1 MERAV
6 QGIFTTMLL
15 GSSATLFGQIG
26 PGVTILN
33 DRAYRA
39 TSPSSL
45 EYQGGQLLFIMF
57 DGAFTDVECGF
68 IPANPFSPPRPVGS
82 LPCPAGDNAFI
93 SARFGDGDDD
103 VANSWA
109 RLGSVSEAIRIP
121 ANLATEIQFDAGPI
135 TDLDR
140 PSRLFNDRSTIV
152 LHDLQTAAF
161 SENDITEYNW
171 LTNFSVGDRDING
184 NGIVTDQE
192 RAQFSAIAQS
202 VENDHLGDT
211 IIRSG
216 ISNNYLFS
224 YPLRPLVEDS
234 PDLDPGQI
242 PREQIAVSQIQFIEA
257 YPGISRR
264 LGITNARN
272 GFFFDDVDNFG
283 TDLDG
288 DSVLLMDFRDPGSIL
303 WGGNDAS
310 TLIPTI
316 DQLFLQ
322 VFEERFDANGVPQV
336 AAGPGALTISAID
349 LSTSDDEPLAFT
361 AFQQV
366 IDPNTLLPV
375 DTHGFDNGE
384 QVLIR
389 QTGLTA
395 LEGMRFFVGLQSDRA
410 GFDSMT
416 QFELFFD
423 SGLTQPLVLEALPD
437 GSDAFLN
444 PVEEGLPN
452 VELADFDATG
462 GQVVITTDGE
472 HGLLTGDSFTID
484 DSGFPGLNEVV
495 FFGFVISPTQ
505 ILLTVDPNVSPD
517 LGPAPGLLFAFEI
530 PDITQTIGTAAGPI
544 VLSIDQNNFEFPIW
558 PFPLVDQSFNG
569 QLVLPSIFDQ
579 GYQFPDAAF
588 RLFFGTPFG
597 ATDLTAG
604 GAQPRNDLILR
615 LRFDRNVATADTT
628 GNALLMGGDLSL
640 RDFEIELF
648 LVDTLEGSVI
658 AFQQALAGGGLARSA
673 PSAGDL
679 SLSKS
684 SNAESDSPFA
694 LENDFD
700 GDGLTNFFEFAF
712 DTNGSVTEQ
721 VPAYGDAGNEVSPD
735 VEASISATS
744 GCCELS
750 IGKRP
755 GVRETLE
762 YYFEEV
768 SPDGTVLPVIP
779 GETGDWTLL
788 ADDGEVYKVVSKTPV
803 SGSSFFR
810 ACVRKNS
817 FGVELAE

>member
-1 MERAV
+1 MERIV
-6 QGIFTTMLL
+6 PGIITTILL

-26 PGVTILN
+26 PSVTILN

-39 TSPSSL
+39 TSSSSL
-45 EYQGGQLLFIMF
+45 EYQGGRILFIMF

-68 IPANPFSPPRPVGS
+68 IPANPLSPPRPVGS

-103 VANSWA
+103 VANFWA

-161 SENDITEYNW
+161 SENDITQYNW

-264 LGITNARN
+264 LGITSARN

-288 DSVLLMDFRDPGSIL
+288 DPVLLMDFRDPGSVL

-336 AAGPGALTISAID
+336 AAGPGALQVSAID
-349 LSTSDDEPLAFT
+349 VSTSDDEPLALT

-375 DTHGFDNGE
+375 NTHGFDNGE

-410 GFDSMT
+410 GFDPMT
-416 QFELFFD
+416 QFELFLD
-423 SGLTQPLVLEALPD
+423 SGLTQPFVLEALPD

-452 VELADFDATG
+452 IEFDTLISTVRG
-462 GQVVITTDGE
+462 GITVNDG
-472 HGLLTGDSFTID
+472 HGLSNGAEFTID
-484 DSGFPGLNEVV
+484 DSG
-495 FFGFVISPTQ
+495 
-505 ILLTVDPNVSPD
+505 LTALD
-517 LGPAPGLLFAFEI
+517 GQTFFAFVFNDNTLFFSST
-530 PDITQTIGTAAGPI
+530 PDPQGLPIIGGNAVDLSNLDVTQTIGTAVGPI
-544 VLSIDQNNFEFPIW
+544 VLSIDQNDFEFPIW

-569 QLVLPSIFDQ
+569 QLVLPSVFDQ

-684 SNAESDSPFA
+684 SDAESDNPFA
-694 LENDFD
+694 LESDFD

-721 VPAYGDAGNEVSPD
+721 VPAYGDASNEVSPD
-735 VEASISATS
+735 VKVSISATS